1 MFHYIEGELSEGE
14 GGFAVVDAGGVGYKI
29 YTSEASR
36 EKAGKAGGIVRFYT
50 YLHVREEAMDL
61 YGFIS
66 RFELTLF
73 KKLIGVSGVG
83 PKTGIAILNVAG
95 AEELAAAINGGKPEL
110 LTRVSGIG
118 KRTAERVVLEL
129 KDKIEP
135 PAGDVVGIER
145 MESEQTII
153 ETLTSLGYTRGEAR
167 EALEKVNKETTE
179 FEERLKEA
187 LKGLGRS
194 NSKL

>member
-1 MFHYIEGELSEGE
+1 MFHYIEGELGEGE
-14 GGFAVVDAGGVGYKI
+14 DGFCVVNAGGVGYKI
-29 YTSEASR
+29 HTSESSR
-36 EKAGKAGGIVRFYT
+36 RKAEKIGGRVRFYV

-66 RFELTLF
+66 RYELILF

-95 AEELAAAINGGKPEL
+95 AEELAAAINAGKPEL

-135 PAGDVVGIER
+135 PAGDTAGIER
-145 MESEQTII
+145 MESEQAII

-167 EALEKVNKETTE
+167 EALEKVSKETNG
-179 FEERLKEA
+179 FETRLKEA
-187 LKGLGRS
+187 LKGLG
-194 NSKL
+194 K